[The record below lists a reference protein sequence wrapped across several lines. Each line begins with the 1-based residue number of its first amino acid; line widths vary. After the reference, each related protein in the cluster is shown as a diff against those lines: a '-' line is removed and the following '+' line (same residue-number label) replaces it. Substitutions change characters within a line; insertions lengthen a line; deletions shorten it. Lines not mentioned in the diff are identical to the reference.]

1 MSLWA
6 DRRGQSVVIG
16 SLLIFTFL
24 ILAFSGYQTFIV
36 PSQNQQVE
44 AEHFQETEDQFS
56 TLRSNILNSIGSEE
70 TRSTAIELGTGYPV
84 RQIALNPPPAAG
96 RLATTEPGD
105 VEITSDGTTGNV
117 CRADGETPTT
127 RSLVYTPGYNEYGA
141 PEALGYENRVVSGEF
156 RSGRFDEQRLV
167 RESSSGNDRISLF
180 LLNGSVDEYGV
191 NTYSLE
197 VNASRQHTKTLDKPK
212 ITIPSRFDATTWR
225 DEILADYSD
234 VTVTSPSDPSDD
246 RVILSFDGKYEVSCA
261 VVGLS
266 SDPAFTPPDDS
277 GGGPSDSDSGGGY
290 DVQWLDPSGE
300 TGTSCSGDPG
310 DYDCT
315 LDASQSQTL
324 DLTAETKPRAQ
335 DATVD
340 FLVSNGDVATI
351 TPAEGDTGSDGKV
364 SARVRAQS
372 DGEVKVYADGGDNA
386 DLINFTI
393 TNCPPDCGTGVTV
406 VYTNGDQKVSTA
418 KKSVGTTEID
428 QKGKAVG
435 PLVADIDGDDD
446 DDILYVNG
454 GDSNSKV
461 YIADPDGSDV
471 TELSSTQASG
481 DKSLLGV
488 GRWDGA
494 DTSVYFADGD
504 QSVIYR
510 TNPSDGDVKVV
521 NPENDV
527 SAVTGPA
534 DIDSDDA
541 NELLYAD
548 GSQELRYFE
557 PGAGPGD
564 AVGEKISLEQGIG
577 DNNGGIGLGRPADFN
592 GDDTARIPVV
602 DGSNRLILVN
612 SNGDETVLVNSDN
625 KGFEIAKSPVA
636 TVDWDDDGKLEI
648 VYLTK
653 NNGLK
658 YVDDVTE
665 SSQTV
670 KDTEIDEPRDKT
682 GVA

>member
-1 MSLWA
+1 MSLWV

-96 RLATTEPGD
+96 RLTTTDPGD

-277 GGGPSDSDSGGGY
+277 GSGSSDSDSGGGY
-290 DVQWLDPSGE
+290 DVRWLDPSGE
-300 TGTSCSGDPG
+300 PGTSCSGDPG

-324 DLTAETKPRAQ
+324 DLTAETKPRTQ
-335 DATVD
+335 DAPVD
-340 FLVSNGDVATI
+340 FLVSNGDVAAI

-372 DGEVKVYADGGDNA
+372 DGKVRVNANGGDNG
-386 DLINFTI
+386 DFINLTI
-393 TNCPPDCGTGVTV
+393 TNCPPECGTGVTV
-406 VYTNGDQKVSTA
+406 VYTRNENNEISTA
-418 KKSVGTTEID
+418 KKSVGATDIAQQGEAI
-428 QKGKAVG
+428 G
-435 PLVADIDGDDD
+435 PLVASIDDDGDR
-446 DDILYVNG
+446 DIPYVKKNEDTNTG
-454 GDSNSKV
+454 RV
-461 YIADPDGSDV
+461 YIVDPDGLDER
-471 TELSSTQASG
+471 ELSSNVASG

-494 DTSVYFADGD
+494 PTSVYFADGT
-504 QSVIYR
+504 QSIIYR
-510 TNPSDGDVKVV
+510 TNPSEGDVKVV
-521 NPENDV
+521 NPTNGVD
-527 SAVTGPA
+527 AVAGPA
-534 DIDSDDA
+534 DIDGDDA
-541 NELLYAD
+541 NELVYAD
-548 GSQELRYFE
+548 GSQALRYFE
-557 PGAGPGD
+557 PGAGPGV
-564 AVGEKISLEQGIG
+564 AEGEEISIENDMGS
-577 DNNGGIGLGRPADFN
+577 NNGIGLGRPADFD
-592 GDDTARIPVV
+592 GDGTARIPVV
-602 DGSNRLILVN
+602 DGSERLLLVD
-612 SNGDETVLVNSDN
+612 SNGDETELVSS
-625 KGFEIAKSPVA
+625 GVAKSPVA
-636 TVDWDDDGKLEI
+636 AVDWDNDGKLEVMYI
-648 VYLTK
+648 TT
-653 NNGLK
+653 NGEPK
-658 YVDDVTE
+658 YVDDIDG
-665 SSQTV
+665 SPTV
-670 KDTEIDEPRDKT
+670 KDTEIDEPRTKT
-682 GVA
+682 GVT